1 MTFIGPPPPPTVIV
15 VHIFVLLAG
24 LGSCGVAV
32 LLPCD
37 TVAQFVNVP
46 PCGTLKER
54 RMVPDWPGVR
64 EVAAAVHVTGALV
77 TGPAAE
83 QPTGRLPPAP
93 VYKVPGGTTVTVSV
107 KLSGAT
113 DGTVPM
119 LVTVIVQSTDCC
131 PLIAHVFVTLK
142 SGPTACAV
150 NGIRNIAAPISG
162 KSRFIK

>member
-1 MTFIGPPPPPTVIV
+1 MTFIGPPPPPTIIV

-24 LGSCGVAV
+24 LGSGSVAV

-46 PCGTLKER
+46 LCGTLKER
-54 RMVPDWPGVR
+54 RMVPDCPGVR
-64 EVAAAVHVTGALV
+64 EVAAAVHVIGTLV

-83 QPTGRLPPAP
+83 QPTGKLPPAP
-93 VYKVPGGTTVTVSV
+93 VYSVPGGKTVTVSV
-107 KLSGAT
+107 KPSGAT

-119 LVTVIVQSTDCC
+119 FLTMMVQSTDCG
-131 PLIAHVFVTLK
+131 PLTVHVFVTLK